1 MQKCLLVFICL
12 LMIAGTA
19 AAQDS
24 TASKED
30 YVLDTAA
37 ILQDLQNLLD
47 STGDAGSYAM
57 VSTGFSNRLFSLH
70 NKQLNA
76 KQATTAALVYS
87 PAFGY
92 FHKSGFSLSAG
103 VNLLNDKKDG
113 FGPTQYSLTPAFDL
127 AGNENWSAGISYSRY
142 FISDK
147 YSVYASPVQNDLY
160 AYAGYKKYW
169 LEPGIA
175 LGYATGNY
183 TEINKF
189 TIQATGN
196 TFIDTGTYKMKSF
209 SMIASLSHDFEWNK
223 VFGNADAISFTPALQ
238 LNFSSDST
246 QGVSHTLGQN
256 LPARFLKRRFARLQ
270 GANSFQAQSVAL
282 SLDINYAIGNFS
294 ILPQVYLDYYLPKTD
309 EKRFTQTFSIVVGY
323 TF

>member
-1 MQKCLLVFICL
+1 MQKRLLFFICSF
-12 LMIAGTA
+12 MIVATA

-24 TASKED
+24 TASKEA
-30 YVLDTAA
+30 YVLDTAS

-47 STGDAGSYAM
+47 SSGDASYVMLSA
-57 VSTGFSNRLFSLH
+57 GLSNRLFSLH
-70 NKQLNA
+70 NKQLNT

-87 PAFGY
+87 PSLGY

-113 FGPTQYSLTPAFDL
+113 FGPTQFSITPAFDL
-127 AGNENWSAGISYSRY
+127 GGNDNWSAGISYSRY
-142 FISDK
+142 FIRDK

-160 AYAGYKKYW
+160 GYASYKKYW

-209 SMIASLSHDFEWNK
+209 SMIASVSHDFEWSK
-223 VFGNADAISFTPALQ
+223 VFGNGDAISITPALQ

-246 QGVSHTLGQN
+246 QGTSHTLGQN

-270 GANSFQAQSVAL
+270 GGNSFQAQSVAL
-282 SLDINYAIGNFS
+282 SVDINYAIGNFT